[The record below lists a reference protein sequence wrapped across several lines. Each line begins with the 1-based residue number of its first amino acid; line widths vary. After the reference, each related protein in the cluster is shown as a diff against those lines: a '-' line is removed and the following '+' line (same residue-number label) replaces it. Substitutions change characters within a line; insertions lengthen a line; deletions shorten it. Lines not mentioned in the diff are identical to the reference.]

1 MHHSHTSVQGHS
13 TLASPLC
20 AVLVTGCKGFVGH
33 WLMAHLEAS
42 GDEVTGIDA
51 EVDITDP
58 AAITDAIRVIGPE
71 AICHLAAQASVGT
84 SWENQ
89 AATYQV
95 NTLGVVNVL
104 EGAAS
109 CSLLPRV
116 LLVSSAE
123 VYGRVSTGQL
133 PVPEDHPFAPVSPY
147 AASKAAAEMVG
158 IQAFLGSGLEVV
170 RVRPFN
176 HTGPGQ
182 APAFVVPSL
191 AKQISEAVAS
201 GAESLV
207 TGNLDARRDLT
218 DVRDVVRA
226 YRGLVE
232 SGAPGEVYNVCRGD
246 SVSIREVAERLL
258 VLAGV
263 ELPIVVDPARMR
275 PSDIPD
281 LRGDPGRLRAATG
294 WVPEISLED
303 TLRDVLTYWQQL
315 SC

>member
-1 MHHSHTSVQGHS
+1 
-13 TLASPLC
+13 
-20 AVLVTGCKGFVGH
+20 VTGCKGFVGH
-33 WLMAHLEAS
+33 WLISHLEAS

-51 EVDITDP
+51 EVDITDL

-71 AICHLAAQASVGT
+71 AIYHLAAQASVGT

-104 EGAAS
+104 SGAAG
-109 CSLLPRV
+109 CSQPPRV

-123 VYGRVSTGQL
+123 VYGRVSTDQL
-133 PVPEDHPFAPVSPY
+133 PVPEGHPFAPVSPY

-158 IQAFLGSGLEVV
+158 IQASLGSGLEVI

-182 APAFVVPSL
+182 GPAFVVPSL

-226 YRGLVE
+226 YRSLVE
-232 SGAPGEVYNVCRGD
+232 AGAPGEVYNVCRGG
-246 SVSIREVAERLL
+246 SVSIREVADRLL
-258 VLAGV
+258 KLAGV

-281 LRGDPGRLRAATG
+281 LRGDPGRLRGATG
-294 WVPEISLED
+294 WAPEISLED
-303 TLRDVLTYWQQL
+303 TLRDVLTYWQQR
-315 SC
+315 ST

>member
-1 MHHSHTSVQGHS
+1 
-13 TLASPLC
+13 
-20 AVLVTGCKGFVGH
+20 VTGSKGFVGH
-33 WLMAHLEAS
+33 WLIAHLEAS
-42 GDEVTGIDA
+42 EDEVIGLDA

-58 AAITDAIRVIGPE
+58 PAIGEAIRTIAPE
-71 AICHLAAQASVGT
+71 AIYHLAARASVGT
-84 SWENQ
+84 SWVSQ

-95 NTLGVVNVL
+95 NTTGVANVL
-104 EGAAS
+104 EGAVS
-109 CSLLPRV
+109 CARRPRV
-116 LLVSSAE
+116 LLVSSSE
-123 VYGRVSTGQL
+123 VYGRVSTDEL
-133 PVPEDHPFAPVSPY
+133 PVPEDHRLAPVSPY

-158 IQAFLGSGLEVV
+158 IQAFLGSGLEVI

-182 APAFVVPSL
+182 GPTFVVPSL
-191 AKQISEAVAS
+191 AKQLSEAVAS

-207 TGNLDARRDLT
+207 TGNLDARRDVT

-226 YRGLVE
+226 YRSLVE
-232 SGAPGEVYNVCRGD
+232 AGAPGEVYNVCRGD

-258 VLAGV
+258 ELAGV

-281 LRGDPGRLRAATG
+281 LKGDPARLRAATG

-303 TLRDVLTYWQQL
+303 TLRDVLTYWRQL
-315 SC
+315 SY